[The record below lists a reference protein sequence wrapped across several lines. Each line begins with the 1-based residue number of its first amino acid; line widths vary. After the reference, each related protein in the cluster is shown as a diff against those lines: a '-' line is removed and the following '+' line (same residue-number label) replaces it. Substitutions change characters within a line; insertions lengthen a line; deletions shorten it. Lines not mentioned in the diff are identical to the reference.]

1 MYSYSPIKS
10 IAIKNFRNL
19 GDVTLDFTD
28 SPIISLIGENESGK
42 TSVVKAF
49 GVCAAHQ
56 SPKYQKYY
64 IRTGTPGF
72 GVAIELEDGTLVT
85 RIKTDTANRYTVSKG
100 DTVIWQAQKLEST
113 VPKAVQDVMGLLEE
127 RETKELLQIRT
138 YEDQLLFV
146 ITSASTNYKVM
157 YEALKVKNISNA
169 VKAGSVEANELKGKI
184 TAAERSCETLQES
197 LKKIKLFDI
206 GPMLNVRDRLQ
217 IDLDVLDRLDRAA
230 QLCDIIQTQKAQLG
244 VLNEIA
250 TSSISEI
257 DETLV
262 QSLDSAGRLIESIAR
277 LRNQENTYKTI
288 EDLSDIDTTTL
299 DRLNDAISRKEETV
313 ELREKSKAYI
323 ELVKAEPINEGTL
336 ALFGNAE
343 STLASLESQKK
354 MVSALDTSGASPITE
369 AELRLLSMCDS
380 VIAGKKQIAEQKDYE
395 VQLVDYVDKVIAW
408 MKSIGVATV
417 DCPNCGEAVIIDLDF
432 LDKTPQEV

>member
-28 SPIISLIGENESGK
+28 SPIISLIGEIESGK
-42 TSVVKAF
+42 TSVVKSF
-49 GVCAAHQ
+49 GVFAAHQ

-169 VKAGSVEANELKGKI
+169 VKLVLLRLMSSRV
-184 TAAERSCETLQES
+184 RSLQ
-197 LKKIKLFDI
+197 L
-206 GPMLNVRDRLQ
+206 
-217 IDLDVLDRLDRAA
+217 
-230 QLCDIIQTQKAQLG
+230 
-244 VLNEIA
+244 
-250 TSSISEI
+250 
-257 DETLV
+257 
-262 QSLDSAGRLIESIAR
+262 
-277 LRNQENTYKTI
+277 
-288 EDLSDIDTTTL
+288 
-299 DRLNDAISRKEETV
+299 
-313 ELREKSKAYI
+313 
-323 ELVKAEPINEGTL
+323 
-336 ALFGNAE
+336 
-343 STLASLESQKK
+343 
-354 MVSALDTSGASPITE
+354 SALGRHSRRA
-369 AELRLLSMCDS
+369 
-380 VIAGKKQIAEQKDYE
+380 
-395 VQLVDYVDKVIAW
+395 
-408 MKSIGVATV
+408 
-417 DCPNCGEAVIIDLDF
+417 
-432 LDKTPQEV
+432 